1 MNAAAVTILCNLLAF
16 TLGYIVGRVNL
27 LVYLL
32 GDKEQAGPVGFF
44 QKNTPRALRE
54 NAENSA
60 KAKVADIDSSK
71 FVAPISTAGME
82 RTDTAALGKM
92 TTTEDDIQASVS
104 KLAQLKSRP

>member
-1 MNAAAVTILCNLLAF
+1 MNYVVHFCVLAAFA
-16 TLGYIVGRVNL
+16 LGYVIGRVDL

-32 GDKEQAGPVGFF
+32 GKKEQVDPVGFF
-44 QKNTPRALRE
+44 QKNKPRALRE
-54 NAENSA
+54 NAESLV

-104 KLAQLKSRP
+104 KLAQLKGR

>member
-1 MNAAAVTILCNLLAF
+1 MNYTVHLCVLAAFA
-16 TLGYIVGRVNL
+16 LGYIIGRVDL

-32 GDKEQAGPVGFF
+32 SEKEQADPVGFF
-44 QKNTPRALRE
+44 QKNKPSALRE
-54 NAENSA
+54 NAESKA

-82 RTDTAALGKM
+82 RSDSAALGKT

-104 KLAQLKSRP
+104 KLAQLKGR